1 MIILVYSLP
10 FTGPSFFL
18 LGYDSYVFLA
28 QAFSQITHVTVAG
41 NQKHVLINAYRI
53 QIVLHSPK
61 QAQTVLMIT
70 ILTHWTDMYFSENRP
85 SQGLLGAIVRLRETM
100 NMELHSRVATLGDL
114 QPLKHSLKERKGC
127 VQFKCFMGVGIILCF
142 NCIKLQLSNIN
153 INISQVICL

>member
-1 MIILVYSLP
+1 M
-10 FTGPSFFL
+10 
-18 LGYDSYVFLA
+18 
-28 QAFSQITHVTVAG
+28 AG